1 MPEKKLT
8 VTHPL
13 GLHAR
18 PASIFV
24 RAAAKYKCNVT
35 VAHGSRSSSA
45 KSILGVLS
53 LGVQK
58 DSEIILKTEGEGADE
73 ALKALEELI
82 KADFGDSK

>member
-35 VAHGSRSSSA
+35 VTHGARSSSA

-73 ALKALEELI
+73 ALQSLEELI

>member
-8 VTHPL
+8 ITHPL

-24 RAAAKYKCNVT
+24 RAAAKFKCKIMIT
-35 VAHGSRSSSA
+35 HGPRTSSA

-58 DSEIILKTEGEGADE
+58 DSEIILKTEGDGAEE
-73 ALKALEELI
+73 ALQSLEELI
-82 KADFGDSK
+82 KDDFGDAK

>member
-1 MPEKKLT
+1 MPEKKLI
-8 VTHPL
+8 VTHPV

-24 RAAAKYKCNVT
+24 RAAAKFKCKIFIS
-35 VAHGSRSSSA
+35 HGVRTSNA

-58 DSEIILKTEGEGADE
+58 DSEIILKTEGEGAEE
-73 ALKALEELI
+73 ALIFLEELI
-82 KADFGDSK
+82 KDDFGDSK